1 MDGMSALSLV
11 LRAEKGETGSSLWS
25 FACFFCV
32 LCGYYVLRPLRDEMG
47 LQGGVENLPW
57 LFSATFAAMCAAVP
71 LFGFAAS
78 RLARQ
83 RLVPWTYLFFVA
95 NVLVFYALFA
105 SGVTPVWVARSFFVW
120 VSVFNL
126 FVVSLFWSL
135 MADLF
140 RPAQA
145 ARLFGFISAGGSCG
159 ALTGPTLTALLAAP
173 LGTANLLLVSCGF
186 LGLALLCIGA
196 LVRGAEAPGASS
208 PEGSDAGVI
217 GGTTW
222 SGLAQI
228 ARSPYLLGIV
238 AYVLLYT
245 VLLGFAYL
253 ELARLVAATY
263 QDSAQRTALFAQV
276 DLAVNVLTLLGQLF
290 LVTKLV
296 ENLGVGAALALLPAL
311 GVAGFIA
318 IGLAPAL
325 AVLIA
330 FQIIRRAADYAIAR
344 PAREMLFTV
353 LPREAKYKSKN
364 FIDTVVFRGG
374 DAASGW
380 VYAALKG
387 LGSSLAGLATAAIPG
402 AILWLAVGLWLGRQH
417 ARQILRRPPRA
428 RPRARRARR
437 SRPRDEP
444 APWCRRRARRSRCSC
459 PPSRRNSGRQRR
471 RAA

>member
-1 MDGMSALSLV
+1 MAVLSPV
-11 LRAEKGETGSSLWS
+11 FRAERGETGPSLWS
-25 FACFFCV
+25 FACFFCI
-32 LCGYYVLRPLRDEMG
+32 LCGYYVLRPLRDAMG

-57 LFSATFAAMCAAVP
+57 LFTATFAAMCAVVP

-78 RLARQ
+78 RLPRR
-83 RLVPWTYLFFVA
+83 RLVPWTYLFFVSNA
-95 NVLVFYALFA
+95 LVFYALFS
-105 SGVTPVWVARSFFVW
+105 SGVAPSGVARAFFVW

-159 ALTGPTLTALLAAP
+159 ALAGPTLTASLAAP

-186 LGLALLCIGA
+186 LGLALICIGA
-196 LVRGAEAPGASS
+196 LVRAGSPGELRPDAAPAPDS
-208 PEGSDAGVI
+208 I

-222 SGLAQI
+222 SGIAAI

-253 ELARLVAATY
+253 ELARLVASTY
-263 QDSAQRTALFAQV
+263 HDSAQRTTLFAQV

-290 LVTKLV
+290 LVAKVV
-296 ENLGVGAALALLPAL
+296 EKLGVGAALALLPAL
-311 GVAGFIA
+311 GLAGFIV
-318 IGLAPAL
+318 IGLAPVL
-325 AVLIA
+325 AVLVA
-330 FQIIRRAADYAIAR
+330 FQVLRRAADYAVAR

-353 LPREAKYKSKN
+353 VAREVKYKSKN

-387 LGSSLAGLATAAIPG
+387 LGLGLAGLAAAAIPG
-402 AILWLAVGLWLGRQH
+402 AIVWLVLGVWLGRQH
-417 ARQILRRPPRA
+417 ARLR
-428 RPRARRARR
+428 
-437 SRPRDEP
+437 SQ
-444 APWCRRRARRSRCSC
+444 
-459 PPSRRNSGRQRR
+459 G
-471 RAA
+471 

>member
-1 MDGMSALSLV
+1 MAALT
-11 LRAEKGETGSSLWS
+11 RIFRTERGELGPSLWS
-25 FACFFCV
+25 FGCFFCV

-47 LQGGVENLPW
+47 VQSGVENLPW
-57 LFSATFAAMCAAVP
+57 LFSATFAAMCSVVP

-78 RLARQ
+78 RLPR
-83 RLVPWTYLFFVA
+83 RGLVLWTYLFFVA
-95 NVLVFYALFA
+95 NVLVFYVLFER
-105 SGVTPVWVARSFFVW
+105 GVAPSAVARVFFVW

-159 ALTGPTLTALLAAP
+159 ALAGPTLTAVLAAP
-173 LGTANLLLVSCGF
+173 LGTAKLLLVSAGF
-186 LGLALLCIGA
+186 LALAIVCIRA
-196 LVRGAEAPGASS
+196 LVRGAEPSDPGRPDAAPLDS
-208 PEGSDAGVI
+208 I

-222 SGLAQI
+222 SGVAVI

-253 ELARLVAATY
+253 ELARLVSETY
-263 QDSAQRTALFAQV
+263 RDSAQRTALFAQV

-290 LVTKLV
+290 LVSRLV
-296 ENLGVGAALALLPAL
+296 EKLGVGAALALLPAL
-311 GVAGFIA
+311 GLVGFAVIGIA
-318 IGLAPAL
+318 PTL
-325 AVLIA
+325 AVLVA
-330 FQIIRRAADYAIAR
+330 FQVLRRSADYAVAR

-353 LPREAKYKSKN
+353 LGREAKYKSKN

-374 DAASGW
+374 DTVSGW

-387 LGSSLAGLATAAIPG
+387 LGLGIAGLAAAAIPG
-402 AILWLAVGLWLGRQH
+402 AILWLAVGLWLGARH
-417 ARQILRRPPRA
+417 ARLR
-428 RPRARRARR
+428 
-437 SRPRDEP
+437 
-444 APWCRRRARRSRCSC
+444 
-459 PPSRRNSGRQRR
+459 N
-471 RAA
+471 

>member
-1 MDGMSALSLV
+1 MRRMAALN
-11 LRAEKGETGSSLWS
+11 RIFRTERGELGPSLWS

-47 LQGGVENLPW
+47 VQSGVENLPW
-57 LFSATFAAMCAAVP
+57 LFSATFAAMCAVVP

-78 RLARQ
+78 RLPRR
-83 RLVPWTYLFFVA
+83 RLVLWTYVFFVA
-95 NVLVFYALFA
+95 NVLMFYALFEQ
-105 SGVTPVWVARSFFVW
+105 GVAPREVARVFFVW

-159 ALTGPTLTALLAAP
+159 ALAGPTLTATLAAP
-173 LGTANLLLVSCGF
+173 LGTANLLLVSAAF
-186 LGLALLCIGA
+186 LALALVCIRA
-196 LVRGAEAPGASS
+196 LVRGAEPSASGRTDAAP
-208 PEGSDAGVI
+208 PDAI

-222 SGLAQI
+222 SGIAVI

-253 ELARLVAATY
+253 ELARLVSETY
-263 QDSAQRTALFAQV
+263 RDSAQRTALFAQV

-290 LVTKLV
+290 LVSKLV
-296 ENLGVGAALALLPAL
+296 EKLGVGAALALLPAL
-311 GVAGFIA
+311 GLVGFVVIGIA
-318 IGLAPAL
+318 PTL
-325 AVLIA
+325 AVLVV
-330 FQIIRRAADYAIAR
+330 FQVLRRAADYAVAR

-353 LPREAKYKSKN
+353 LGREAKYKSKN

-374 DAASGW
+374 DTVSGW

-387 LGSSLAGLATAAIPG
+387 LGLGIAGLAAAAIPG
-402 AILWLAVGLWLGRQH
+402 AILWLAVGLWLGARH
-417 ARQILRRPPRA
+417 ARLR
-428 RPRARRARR
+428 
-437 SRPRDEP
+437 S
-444 APWCRRRARRSRCSC
+444 
-459 PPSRRNSGRQRR
+459 
-471 RAA
+471 

>member
-1 MDGMSALSLV
+1 MAALT
-11 LRAEKGETGSSLWS
+11 RIFRTERGELGPSLWS
-25 FACFFCV
+25 FGCFFCV

-47 LQGGVENLPW
+47 VQSGVENLPW
-57 LFSATFAAMCAAVP
+57 LFSATFAAMCAVVP

-78 RLARQ
+78 RLPR
-83 RLVPWTYLFFVA
+83 RGLVLWTYLFFVV
-95 NVLVFYALFA
+95 NVLVFYALFEQ
-105 SGVTPVWVARSFFVW
+105 GVAPRTVARVFFVW

-159 ALTGPTLTALLAAP
+159 ALAGPTLTAVLAAP
-173 LGTANLLLVSCGF
+173 LGTANLLLVSATF
-186 LGLALLCIGA
+186 LALALVCIRA
-196 LVRGAEAPGASS
+196 LVRGAEAPPSS
-208 PEGSDAGVI
+208 RPDTAQPDSI

-222 SGLAQI
+222 SGVAVI

-253 ELARLVAATY
+253 ELARLVSETY
-263 QDSAQRTALFAQV
+263 RDSALRTALFAQV

-290 LVTKLV
+290 LVSKLV
-296 ENLGVGAALALLPAL
+296 EKLGVGAALALLPAL
-311 GVAGFIA
+311 GLVGFAIIGIA
-318 IGLAPAL
+318 PTL
-325 AVLIA
+325 AVLIV
-330 FQIIRRAADYAIAR
+330 FQVLRRAADYAVAR

-353 LPREAKYKSKN
+353 LGREAKYKSKN

-374 DAASGW
+374 DTVSGW

-387 LGSSLAGLATAAIPG
+387 LGLSIAGLAAAAIPG
-402 AILWLAVGLWLGRQH
+402 AILWLAVGLWLGGRY
-417 ARQILRRPPRA
+417 ARLRA
-428 RPRARRARR
+428 
-437 SRPRDEP
+437 
-444 APWCRRRARRSRCSC
+444 
-459 PPSRRNSGRQRR
+459 
-471 RAA
+471 